1 MTRAGTSRR
10 AAGARPALPPPVE
23 PAPPPRTWPYGA
35 AYARPEPWWRRLL
48 DPMGWPAGLF
58 RGLRGVLGVLAVL
71 AALALLGAAASL
83 LAGFRY
89 RDLDDVVLPD
99 GTVPARPDVR
109 PAARA
114 AGPAKLA
121 RRIAEQAPPGVYV
134 AIDTIANRLYV
145 KRGPAVLLAAP
156 CSTGTGGIL
165 TDPATGRRWVFDT
178 PRGAYKVLAK
188 ARKPLWHKPDWA
200 FVEEGLPVPSDPAQ
214 RVDDYSLGG
223 YALSL
228 GDGYLIHGTL
238 YERLLGRSV
247 THGCIRLGDAD
258 LRKVYDS
265 VPVGAP
271 VFIY

>member
-1 MTRAGTSRR
+1 MTCAGTSRR
-10 AAGARPALPPPVE
+10 AAGARPALPPLVE

-35 AYARPEPWWRRLL
+35 AYARPERWPWRLL
-48 DPMGWPAGLF
+48 RALRWPAVVF
-58 RGLRGVLGVLAVL
+58 AVLAVL
-71 AALALLGAAASL
+71 ALLGVAASL

-99 GTVPARPDVR
+99 GTVPVRLGER

-121 RRIAEQAPPGVYV
+121 RRIAGQAPPGVYV
-134 AIDTIANRLYV
+134 AIDTIANLLYL
-145 KRGPAVLLAAP
+145 KRGPAVLLEAP

-258 LRKVYDS
+258 LQKVYDA
-265 VPVGAP
+265 VPIGAP